1 MSALVANLLKL
12 AFVGLLYLFLWQVA
26 RGIGAHLGSSRSPRR
41 KTGRQTGELLVV
53 RSETQS
59 GMSISVADSIVL
71 GRSPEAEVLLED
83 PYASMFHMR
92 LTMNGDTLML
102 ADLGTTNGTYVNGR
116 RVTTPLPLSKGDSVQ
131 VGKTVMEVR

>member
-12 AFVGLLYLFLWQVA
+12 AFVGLLYVFLWQLA
-26 RGIGAHLGSSRSPRR
+26 RAIGAHLGSGRAARTR
-41 KTGRQTGELLVV
+41 NGRQSGELLVV

-59 GMSISVADSIVL
+59 GMNISVSDSVVL
-71 GRSPEAEVLLED
+71 GRSEEAEVLLDD

-116 RVTTPLPLSKGDSVQ
+116 RVTTPLPLNKGDSVQ